1 MVAFVQLMKM
11 YQLSLFGYRLHV
23 LQHLKHV
30 LWITTGLK
38 SYHINTVLLLLLL
51 LFLAQVAQLNIRVVN
66 I

>member
-51 LFLAQVAQLNIRVVN
+51 FLAQVAQLNIRVVN
-66 I
+66 S